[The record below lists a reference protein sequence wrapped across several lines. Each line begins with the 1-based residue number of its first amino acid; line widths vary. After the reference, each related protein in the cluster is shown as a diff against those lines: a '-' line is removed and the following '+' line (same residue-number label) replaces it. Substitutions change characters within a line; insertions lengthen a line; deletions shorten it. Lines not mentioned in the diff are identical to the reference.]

1 MAGSSVL
8 YNEATGLERALVDV
22 GMEALGK
29 INGRLILENWDPAL
43 VQTANLG
50 TLAWGL
56 GAQLWRD
63 EWPEVVK
70 RKWTASQST
79 FLSLRGTIT
88 AIDMAIAIQNE
99 GLGSEGTIELLQVAR
114 PPQAMYWGGSV
125 PKEIWDAYLKL
136 LPEIRIYSS
145 RQPALVDGVY
155 FGDGFWSADHFAA
168 ERSLRL
174 SGRRASLY
182 RDGTIT
188 PLPLFTQEDAS
199 PVMGSPFTSETA
211 QIPSDAGLGLFYGDG
226 FYGSEFTG
234 GNPPVEYVTYR
245 LVRDQGYYASP
256 FQTTAVLKGLVP
268 MTPRYER
275 ASESKDA
282 GLAAFWGDAEWG
294 GGQYLETDEGWRMMF
309 DRLRLFDPSV
319 SAPLGTGGDFWS
331 DARFG
336 MPAKYMEL
344 MLRVARPLHQPEA
357 VWTDSFFGASY
368 LTGSDLTLVDLAFK
382 AVEAAKALR
391 DTIMVSLDTTRP
403 LTFGDAPLLNGSV
416 TLATRTRRYL

>member
-1 MAGSSVL
+1 MAGSTVL
-8 YNEATGLERALVDV
+8 YREATGYERALVDV
-22 GMEALGK
+22 GTQALAN

-43 VQTANLG
+43 VQSENLG
-50 TLAWGL
+50 TLAWGV
-56 GAQLWRD
+56 GAQLWHD

-70 RKWTASQST
+70 RKWTASQAT
-79 FLSLRGTIT
+79 FLPLRGTIT
-88 AIDMAIAIQNE
+88 AIEMAIAIQNE
-99 GLGSEGTIELLQVAR
+99 GLGSAGTIELLQVQR
-114 PPQAMYWGGSV
+114 PPQAMYWGGAV
-125 PKEIWDAYLKL
+125 PKETWDAYLAL

-155 FGDGFWSADHFAA
+155 FGDGFWGDGHFAA
-168 ERSLRL
+168 ERSLNL

-182 RDGTIT
+182 RNGTIT
-188 PLPLFTQEDAS
+188 PLPLFTQEDVS
-199 PVMGSPFTSETA
+199 PISGSPFYSETA

-226 FYGSEFTG
+226 YFGSEFTG

-245 LVRDQGYYASP
+245 LVRDKGYYASP

-275 ASESKDA
+275 ASETKDA
-282 GLAAFWGDAEWG
+282 GLAAFWGDAQWG

-309 DRLRLFDPSV
+309 DRLRLYDPEV
-319 SAPLGTGGDFWS
+319 SAPLGTGSDFWS
-331 DARFG
+331 DGRFG
-336 MPAKYMEL
+336 MPAKYLEL
-344 MLRVARPLHQPEA
+344 MIRTSRQLHEPEA
-357 VWTDSFFGASY
+357 VWTDSFYGASY

-391 DTIMVSLDTTRP
+391 DTVMVSLDTTRP